1 MMTDDTPN
9 TAPTPAEQAQKL
21 FVRHERAIRALGLAL
36 QPSLADAE
44 GKGNCRST
52 PERILSRRPVAS
64 LGEGGERSVKRD
76 REEQIKLPPC

>member
-1 MMTDDTPN
+1 MHGQVE
-9 TAPTPAEQAQKL
+9 ALVQKETKDGKPFWEL
-21 FVRHERAIRALGLAL
+21 T
-36 QPSLADAE
+36 LADAE